1 VQPWDYLPGE
11 VMQSGRQKTGVL
23 EDSRFFLPAALHH
36 VGMSNSNKRQ
46 KSGRQR
52 KPVAAFLS
60 LPPGPVPAKPRFTG
74 FFQLA
79 RRLLCPSYENPV
91 TRRFPDMSISF
102 DKALGIHEQALNF
115 RAQRAEVLANNIAN
129 ADTPNYKARD
139 LDFSKVL
146 AEQSE
151 KTKGGGFA
159 LNMTNSRH
167 IEAQGLGS
175 GDESLLY
182 RTPMQPSIDQNTVD
196 AQLEQSNYAQ
206 NSVNFQASFT
216 LLNSKFKG
224 LISALRGE

>member
-1 VQPWDYLPGE
+1 
-11 VMQSGRQKTGVL
+11 
-23 EDSRFFLPAALHH
+23 
-36 VGMSNSNKRQ
+36 
-46 KSGRQR
+46 
-52 KPVAAFLS
+52 
-60 LPPGPVPAKPRFTG
+60 
-74 FFQLA
+74 
-79 RRLLCPSYENPV
+79 
-91 TRRFPDMSISF
+91 MSISF

-146 AEQSE
+146 SEQSE

-159 LNMTNSRH
+159 MNMTNSRH
-167 IEAQGLGS
+167 IEAQGLGN